1 MNRVY
6 LINLYDIYKNL
17 LSDKEKNIFEDYYF
31 EDLSLSEIAQN
42 LSVTRNA
49 IFKTLKTVEEKINNY
64 EEKLNFYNKKE
75 NILKFLDNNE
85 ADKIR
90 EIL

>member
-17 LSDKEKNIFEDYYF
+17 LSDKEQNIFEDYYC
-31 EDLSLSEIAQN
+31 EDLSLSEIAEN

-49 IFKTLKTVEEKINNY
+49 IFKTIKTVEEKLNNY

-75 NILKFLDNNE
+75 NILKYLDNNE
-85 ADKIR
+85 VDKIR